1 MVVGWK
7 CINQFFYFIFYKK
20 GTTVNISLDKNRSSR
35 RTSQLLIVMAA
46 CTVLTQFAWA
56 QSFPSNYTN
65 TGSIANTRHN
75 LSMVGIVGIS
85 AALHDSSRNQYE
97 EVCVYCHTPHGANQT
112 ATAPLWNRTIKVTNY
127 QTYNELGT
135 SSLTQEV
142 LDTPGG
148 ASLACLS
155 YHDDQTA
162 IDSIINMPGSGMA
175 LLSQATTQDTAFLNT
190 WNNTGGALDTT
201 THRGINSVNNT
212 LGNGTGSDGIG
223 CMACHSPEGLAATM
237 GFSEGNDMRL
247 FNVGTDLRNDHPIG
261 ITFPTVNGPT
271 TDWNTPAGVIG
282 SSLYFDTNGNSRM
295 DKAEIRT
302 YEGRVECA
310 SCHDPHGVPSTSG
323 VFKPTF
329 LRVDNAA
336 GSAVCLTCH
345 VK

>member
-1 MVVGWK
+1 M
-7 CINQFFYFIFYKK
+7 
-20 GTTVNISLDKNRSSR
+20 NISLNKNRSSR
-35 RTSQLLIVMAA
+35 RTSQFLIVMAA
-46 CTVLTQFAWA
+46 CTALTQFAWA

-85 AALHDSSRNQYE
+85 ASLHDSSRNQYN

-135 SSLTQEV
+135 TSLTQDV
-142 LDTPGG
+142 ADTPGG

-155 YHDDQTA
+155 CHDGQTA

-175 LLSQATTQDTAFLNT
+175 LLSQATTQDTAFLNSWT
-190 WNNTGGALDTT
+190 NPPPGALDTT

-223 CMACHSPEGLAATM
+223 CMACHSPDGLLAFGPGGM

-261 ITFPTVNGPT
+261 IDFPTVNGPS
-271 TDWNTPAGVIG
+271 TDWNTPAGVVG
-282 SSLYFDTNGNSRM
+282 SSLYFDTNSNSRM

-302 YEGRVECA
+302 YEGKVECA
-310 SCHDPHGVPSTSG
+310 SCHDPHGVPSAGPGT
-323 VFKPTF
+323 VFKATF

>member
-155 YHDDQTA
+155 CHDGQTA

-190 WNNTGGALDTT
+190 WNNT
-201 THRGINSVNNT
+201 
-212 LGNGTGSDGIG
+212 
-223 CMACHSPEGLAATM
+223 
-237 GFSEGNDMRL
+237 
-247 FNVGTDLRNDHPIG
+247 
-261 ITFPTVNGPT
+261 
-271 TDWNTPAGVIG
+271 DWNTPAGVIG
-282 SSLYFDTNGNSRM
+282 SSLYFDTNANGRM

-310 SCHDPHGVPSTSG
+310 SCHDPHGVPGTSG

>member
-1 MVVGWK
+1 
-7 CINQFFYFIFYKK
+7 
-20 GTTVNISLDKNRSSR
+20 
-35 RTSQLLIVMAA
+35 MAA
-46 CTVLTQFAWA
+46 CAALTQFAWA
-56 QSFPSNYTN
+56 QSFPTGYTN

-75 LSMVGIVGIS
+75 LSLQVPAGTAYGPSGAPLNVS
-85 AALHDSSRNQYE
+85 LHNGARNQYD

-135 SSLTQEV
+135 TSLTQDV

-155 YHDDQTA
+155 CHDGQTA

-175 LLSQATTQDTAFLNT
+175 LLSQATTQDTAFLDT
-190 WNNTGGALDTT
+190 WTNLPPGALDTAM
-201 THRGINSVNNT
+201 HRGINSTNNA
-212 LGNGTGSDGIG
+212 LGNGTGSDNMG
-223 CMACHSPEGLAATM
+223 CLTCHSPD
-237 GFSEGNDMRL
+237 GFTAVNVGIEGNDMRL

-261 ITFPTVNGPT
+261 INYPTVNGPS
-271 TDWNTPAGVIG
+271 TDWNSPVGVVG
-282 SSLYFDTNGNSRM
+282 SSLYFDTNTNSRM

-302 YEGRVECA
+302 YEGKVECA
-310 SCHDPHGVPSTSG
+310 SCHDPHGVPGTSG

>member
-1 MVVGWK
+1 
-7 CINQFFYFIFYKK
+7 
-20 GTTVNISLDKNRSSR
+20 VNISLNKNRSSR
-35 RTSQLLIVMAA
+35 RTGQFLVAMAA

-56 QSFPSNYTN
+56 QSFPTNLSNI
-65 TGSIANTRHN
+65 GSIANTRHN
-75 LSMVGIVGIS
+75 LSHSTLGSGSVS
-85 AALHDSSRNQYE
+85 QHNAARNNYN

-135 SSLTQEV
+135 TSLTQDV
-142 LDTPGG
+142 TDTPGG

-155 YHDDQTA
+155 CHDGQTA

-175 LLSQATTQDTAFLNT
+175 LLSQATTQDTAFLNSWT
-190 WNNTGGALDTT
+190 NLPPGALDTT
-201 THRGINSVNNT
+201 IHRGINSTNNVM
-212 LGNGTGSDGIG
+212 GNGTGSDGIG
-223 CMACHSPEGLAATM
+223 CLVCHSPDGMAATL
-237 GFSEGNDMRL
+237 GIAEGNDMRL
-247 FNVGTDLRNDHPIG
+247 FNIGTDLRDDHPIG
-261 ITFPTVNGPT
+261 INYPTVNGPS
-271 TDWNTPAGVIG
+271 TDWNSPAGVVG
-282 SSLYFDTNGNSRM
+282 SSLYFDTNSNSRM

-302 YEGRVECA
+302 YEGKVECA
-310 SCHDPHGVPSTSG
+310 TCHDPHGVPSAGPGT

>member
-155 YHDDQTA
+155 CHDGQTA

-329 LRVDNAA
+329 LRVDNA
-336 GSAVCLTCH
+336 GSALCLTCH
-345 VK
+345 AK